1 MASKTSTPDDGEP
14 TGPKLTPKQQRFVN
28 EYALD
33 NNATQAAI
41 RAGYSKATAAAQA
54 SRLLTNAN
62 VAETIAAAQAKQAER
77 AEIDTAWVIAR
88 LVDETQN
95 ADKSSTRVRALELLG
110 KHLGML
116 SGRIDPFSLRERAIV
131 LAEEL
136 GLPVEEVVAEAEKIM
151 RASERRR

>member
-1 MASKTSTPDDGEP
+1 MYSRLAQKDLPWRHVSTVLGLHGGDELTEVSNGDIG
-14 TGPKLTPKQQRFVN
+14 GSKLTLKQQRFVD
-28 EYALD
+28 EFLID
-33 NNATQAAI
+33 LNATQAAI
-41 RAGYSKATAAAQA
+41 R
-54 SRLLTNAN
+54 
-62 VAETIAAAQAKQAER
+62 AAQAKQAER

-110 KHLGML
+110 KHLGMF